1 MTELAAPPAASP
13 GFPDFNTDGRDW
25 PHRET
30 SSFHRVCGTIW
41 HVQRMGRGPVALLLH
56 GTGAATHSWAGLMP
70 ALATHFD
77 CLAIDLPGHGFT
89 QVSRY
94 FRIGLAEISA
104 LIGDLLADLDMS
116 PALIIGHSA
125 GAAIMID
132 MTARGVVDPGHLVS
146 LNGALKPFP
155 GLAGTLAAGAA
166 KVLTV
171 GGFAARGLARSA
183 RDRARVER
191 LLTQTGSVPPDN
203 MIDAYACL
211 LKCQGHVAG
220 TLAMMANWNL
230 AGMPTACAA
239 LRQPVLFVAGE
250 NDTAVPPREA
260 GAMARLAP
268 HGAHHLLG
276 GLGHLAH
283 EEAPERIADLIFD
296 FTGQAPA

>member
-1 MTELAAPPAASP
+1 MPELFAPPAAAP
-13 GFPDFNTDGRDW
+13 GFPDFGLEGQGW

-30 SSFHRVCGTIW
+30 SRFHRVGGTIW
-41 HVQRMGRGPVALLLH
+41 HVQRMGRGPVALFLH

-70 ALATHFD
+70 ALADHFD

-89 QVSRY
+89 QVSRH
-94 FRIGLAEISA
+94 FRIGLGEISG
-104 LIGDLLADLDMS
+104 LIGDLLSDFGIS

-132 MTARGVVDPGHLVS
+132 MTARGLVDPGHLVS
-146 LNGALKPFP
+146 LNGALMPFP

-171 GGFAARGLARSA
+171 GGVAARGLARSA

-191 LLTQTGSVPPDN
+191 LLTQTGSVPPHD
-203 MIDAYACL
+203 MIDAYARL

-230 AGMPTACAA
+230 AGMPAACAA

-250 NDTAVPPREA
+250 RDTAVPPREA
-260 GAMARLAP
+260 EAIARLVP
-268 HGAHHLLG
+268 NGEHRLLG

-283 EEAPERIADLIFD
+283 EEAPDRVASLILAFI
-296 FTGQAPA
+296 GQEPA